1 LLGDELASVFWHFM
15 NEFTEAIKILKDL
28 GVMQIF
34 TIPLSFLVFAY
45 LFKKI
50 ILNSSSQTLKTIG
63 SFLKEITLNYMASE
77 KDRIKLQANIENTL
91 KDIAEGIKDLRR
103 LANKEIK
110 P

>member
-1 LLGDELASVFWHFM
+1 M

-28 GVMQIF
+28 GVLQIF

-45 LFKKI
+45 LFKKV
-50 ILNSSSQTLKTIG
+50 ILNSSGQTLKTIG
-63 SFLKEITLNYMASE
+63 TFLKEITLNYMASE

-91 KDIAEGIKDLRR
+91 NDIAEGIKDLRR
-103 LANKEIK
+103 LIEANKEIK